1 MRSFKQTQKLIFAMS
16 CVVAGILSFMVYQK
30 FSQPGPE
37 QDLKAQYLPA
47 GDFSLQ
53 TRAGLQQLSDFRGK
67 PVVLYFGFTSC
78 PDICPL
84 GLSTIRDAL
93 NSDLGLNEVVAL
105 FVTLDPQRDTL
116 ERLSEYTEFFHPNIV
131 AMRGDQ
137 KETAKIAKQY
147 GTYFIKAPLPGAK
160 ERQNALKGDVNIEV
174 DPNAYTVDHTAYYF
188 VLDKMGELTRVLEH
202 NTKANELAAALLS
215 VS

>member
-1 MRSFKQTQKLIFAMS
+1 MRSFKQAQKLIFAMS
-16 CVVAGILSFMVYQK
+16 CITAGILSFVVYHK
-30 FSQPGPE
+30 FSQPEPE

-53 TRAGLQQLSDFRGK
+53 TSAGLQRLSDFRGK

-93 NSDLGLNEVVAL
+93 NSDLGLSEVVAL
-105 FVTLDPQRDTL
+105 FVTVDPQRDTL
-116 ERLSEYTEFFHPNIV
+116 DRLSEYVEFFHPNII
-131 AMRGDQ
+131 AMRGDK

-160 ERQNALKGDVNIEV
+160 ESQKGLSGDANTEV

-188 VLDKMGELTRVLEH
+188 VLDKQGELTRVLEH
-202 NTKANELAAALLS
+202 NAKPNELAAALLS